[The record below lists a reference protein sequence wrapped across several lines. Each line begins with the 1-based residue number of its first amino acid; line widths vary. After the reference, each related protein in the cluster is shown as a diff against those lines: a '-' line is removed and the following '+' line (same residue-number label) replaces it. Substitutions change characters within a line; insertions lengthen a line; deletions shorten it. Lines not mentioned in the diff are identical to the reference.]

1 MVVDVGTGTG
11 AIALTIKDERPD
23 ARVLAIDLSPEA
35 VELARENATRSALDV
50 EVVQGDLLDPVPAS
64 LRGSVDLVVSNPPY
78 VRAA

>member
-35 VELARENATRSALDV
+35 VALARENAGRSALDV
-50 EVVQGDLLDPVPAS
+50 EVVQGDLPRAGAGRAS
-64 LRGSVDLVVSNPPY
+64 A
-78 VRAA
+78 VRSTWW